1 MDRDD
6 EEDWRLTMTKKP
18 AVELGGIYAIPG
30 GGHYAFA
37 KVIYMSEYFKD
48 VLLIRMY
55 AKAFPSID
63 LPLSLENVPSRGIY
77 TGIDS
82 VKKGAWLFA
91 GSAPVTDAD
100 RAFTRRVVGGD
111 VWVEDAHI
119 GPASDEELR
128 ALPNMDVYGYRLIE
142 KAVAR
147 LE

>member
-1 MDRDD
+1 MDRYD
-6 EEDWRLTMTKKP
+6 EEDWRLTMTKRP
-18 AVELGGIYAIPG
+18 SVELGGIYAIPG

-48 VLLIRMY
+48 VLLVRMY
-55 AKAFPSID
+55 ERAFPSID
-63 LPLSLENVPSRGIY
+63 VPSSLEDVHSRGIY
-77 TGIDS
+77 AGIDS
-82 VKKGAWLFA
+82 VKKGAWVLA

-100 RAFTRRVVGGD
+100 RALTRRVVGGD
-111 VWVEDAHI
+111 VWVEDVHI